1 MKNILHETKGKVSF
15 GRMEQGVI
23 VTRYSAIGKPEQ
35 RVDAI
40 DKVTGQAQ
48 YADDIKLT
56 GMLYGK
62 VKRSE
67 VPHAKILRVDTSK
80 AEKIPGVRA
89 VITGEEFS
97 LDYDDAL
104 WGNPLRDQPTLALD
118 RVRYAGEPVAAVAAT
133 TEEAAQSAV
142 DLIDVDYKLLPSLL
156 NLEDSM
162 HDNAPVIHES
172 LLDYT
177 RSSKLHPIKGTNIC
191 DHIELIN
198 GDVEQGFREADFVFE
213 DTFTAQMAHH
223 VPLECRVAIVQFN
236 ADESIVVWTSDQAPY
251 GARSLLANA
260 LKVPESQIRIIV
272 PPYIGGGFG
281 GKLRLTGLM
290 CCVALAWKARYRPVK
305 LVLTREEEFIS
316 TTTRHS
322 SVVTLKTGIK
332 KDGTI
337 ISRHAKIVYDT
348 GAYADRGPTVLDK
361 ACLAAVGPY
370 KIPHVMVEGDLVYTN
385 KPPAGAFRGY
395 GIPQVCWAHESQMDI
410 MADKL
415 GIDPLTIRLR
425 NIVEEGYV
433 SSTEKTEH
441 HAVGLGECL
450 RKVGED
456 IAQKGGETK
465 RVSGGGVKKGSGIAC
480 GYKISRTPSGANA
493 SMKLSRD
500 GGLDILV
507 SSVELGQGVN
517 TILSQIASEI
527 LGIPLNNIRVVAAD
541 TCTTPFFPASTSS
554 RTTFFMGN
562 AVKQAAEDIREQLFA
577 IAENILDTDRENLV
591 LENGTF
597 FDKENAER
605 TLEAGKII
613 ELAYAGGVN
622 ILGHGS
628 YYHYKPGHVPAH
640 AKVSTP
646 PSLCWM
652 YGAHGVTLEI
662 DTGTGQIHVLR
673 VVAAHDVGKAIN
685 PVTCEGQIEGGVVQ
699 GMGTTLFEEMLVG
712 EAGDILNASLADYKI
727 PVAMDIPE
735 ITPIVVEEAH
745 REGPYGAKGV
755 GEMTTVPIAPAIANA
770 IYDAIGVRIKD
781 LPINQ
786 ERILKALKE
795 KGNRKRKGVIS
806 S

>member
-1 MKNILHETKGKVSF
+1 MKPCGEDIPNTASGKISF
-15 GRMEQGVI
+15 RPIEHGIMVDW
-23 VTRYSAIGKPEQ
+23 YSAIGKPEK

-62 VKRSE
+62 VKRSQL
-67 VPHAKILRVDTSK
+67 PHAKILRVDTSK
-80 AEKIPGVRA
+80 AEKIPGVRG
-89 VITGEEFS
+89 VITGKEFS

-104 WGNPLRDQPTLALD
+104 WGNPLRDQPTLAFD

-133 TEEAAQSAV
+133 TEEAAQLAV
-142 DLIDVDYKLLPSLL
+142 NLIDIDYEPIPSLL
-156 NLEDSM
+156 TVDDAME
-162 HDNAPVIHES
+162 DNAPVIHEA
-172 LLDYT
+172 LLDYK
-177 RSSKLHPIKGTNIC
+177 RSSKLHPMKGTNIC
-191 DHIELIN
+191 DHIELTN
-198 GDVEQGFREADFVFE
+198 GDIGEGFREADLIFE
-213 DTFTAQMAHH
+213 DRFTTQMAHH
-223 VPLECRVAIVQFN
+223 VPLECRVAIVQFY
-236 ADESIVVWTSDQAPY
+236 ADGSISVWTSDQSPY
-251 GARSLLANA
+251 GARSLLASA
-260 LKVPESQIRIIV
+260 LRIPESKIRVII

-322 SVVTLKTGIK
+322 SVVTLRTGIK

-361 ACLAAVGPY
+361 ACLAAIGPY
-370 KIPHVMVEGDLVYTN
+370 KIPHVKVEGYLVYTN
-385 KPPAGAFRGY
+385 KPPGGAFRGY

-410 MADKL
+410 IADKL
-415 GIDPLTIRLR
+415 GIDPLTIRLK

-450 RKVGED
+450 KKVREN
-456 IAQKGGETK
+456 IAQKGGGAK
-465 RVSGGGVKKGSGIAC
+465 RVKKRGVKEGSGIAC

-493 SMKLSRD
+493 SIKLNAD
-500 GGLDILV
+500 GGADILV
-507 SSVELGQGVN
+507 SSVEMGQGVN
-517 TILSQIASEI
+517 TILSQIVSET
-527 LGIPLNNIRVVAAD
+527 LGIPLNSIRVVAAD
-541 TCTTPFFPASTSS
+541 TYTTPFFPASTSS

-562 AVKQAAEDIREQLFA
+562 AVKQAAEDIKEQLFA
-577 IAENILDTDRENLV
+577 MAGNILETEAENLV
-591 LENGTF
+591 LESGTF
-597 FDKENAER
+597 RDKTNTQR
-605 TLEAGKII
+605 TLEVSKVL
-613 ELAYAGGVN
+613 ELTYAGGIN

-628 YYHYKPGHVPAH
+628 YYHYKPGQVPPHVKPT
-640 AKVSTP
+640 TP
-646 PSLCWM
+646 PALCWM

-662 DTGTGQIHVLR
+662 DTDTGQIHVLR
-673 VVAAHDVGKAIN
+673 VAAAHDVGKAIN

-712 EAGDILNASLADYKI
+712 EGGDILNPSLADYKI

-735 ITPIVVEEAH
+735 ISPMVVEQAH

-770 IYDAIGVRIKD
+770 IYNAIGVRIKD

-795 KGNRKRKGVIS
+795 KRQGKQE
-806 S
+806 

>member
-1 MKNILHETKGKVSF
+1 VKNIPDETAGKVSF
-15 GRMEQGVI
+15 GRKEQGVI
-23 VTRYSAIGKPEQ
+23 VDRYSAIGKPEQ
-35 RVDAI
+35 RVDAL

-62 VKRSE
+62 VKRSQ

-80 AEKIPGVRA
+80 TEKIPGVRA
-89 VITGEEFS
+89 VITGKEFS
-97 LDYDDAL
+97 LDYNDAL
-104 WGNPLRDQPTLALD
+104 WGNPMRDQPTLAFD
-118 RVRYAGEPVAAVAAT
+118 RVRYRGEPVAAVAAT
-133 TEEAAQSAV
+133 TEEAAQLAV
-142 DLIDVDYKLLPSLL
+142 DLIDVDYEPLPSLL
-156 NLEDSM
+156 NIEDALEDT
-162 HDNAPVIHES
+162 ATVIHGA
-172 LLDYT
+172 LLDYK
-177 RSSKLHPIKGTNIC
+177 RSSKLRPIKGTNIC
-191 DHIELIN
+191 DHIELTN
-198 GDVEQGFREADFVFE
+198 GTIEEGFREADFIFE
-213 DTFTAQMAHH
+213 DTFTTQTAHH

-236 ADESIVVWTSDQAPY
+236 ADETIVVWTSDQAPY
-251 GARSLLANA
+251 GARSLLAGA
-260 LKVPESQIRIIV
+260 LKVPESKIRIIV

-337 ISRHAKIVYDT
+337 ISRNAKIVYDT
-348 GAYADRGPTVLDK
+348 GAYADRGPTVLEK
-361 ACLAAVGPY
+361 ACLASIGPY
-370 KIPHVMVEGDLVYTN
+370 KIPHVKVEGYLVYTN

-441 HAVGLGECL
+441 HGVGLGECL
-450 RKVGED
+450 RKVGEE
-456 IAQKGGETK
+456 IAQKGGGEK
-465 RVSGGGVKKGSGIAC
+465 RINRRRLKKGSGIAC

-493 SMKLSRD
+493 SMKLSPD
-500 GGLDILV
+500 GGVDILV

-517 TILSQIASEI
+517 TILSQIASET
-527 LGIPLNNIRVVAAD
+527 LGIPLNKIRVVAAD
-541 TCTTPFFPASTSS
+541 TYTTPYFPASTSS
-554 RTTFFMGN
+554 RTTFFVGN
-562 AVKQAAEDIREQLFA
+562 AVKRAAEDIKEQLFEMA
-577 IAENILDTDRENLV
+577 GNILDTDRENLV
-591 LENGTF
+591 LERGTF
-597 FDKENAER
+597 FDRTNAER
-605 TLEAGKII
+605 TLEVSKAI
-613 ELAYAGGVN
+613 ELTYAGGMN

-628 YYHYKPGHVPAH
+628 YYHYKPDQIPPHVKATKPPA
-640 AKVSTP
+640 
-646 PSLCWM
+646 LCWM

-662 DTGTGQIHVLR
+662 DIDTGQIHVLR
-673 VVAAHDVGKAIN
+673 VAAAHDVGRAIN

-712 EAGDILNASLADYKI
+712 EGGDILNPSLADYKI
-727 PVAMDIPE
+727 PVAMDIPQ
-735 ITPIVVEEAH
+735 IIPIVVEEAH

-755 GEMTTVPIAPAIANA
+755 GEMTTVPTSPAIANA
-770 IYDAIGVRIKD
+770 IYDALGVRIKD

-786 ERILKALKE
+786 ERILKALK
-795 KGNRKRKGVIS
+795 GKRQE
-806 S
+806 

>member
-1 MKNILHETKGKVSF
+1 VNSC
-15 GRMEQGVI
+15 
-23 VTRYSAIGKPEQ
+23 SAIGKPEE
-35 RVDAI
+35 RIDAT

-89 VITGEEFS
+89 VITGKEFS

-104 WGNPLRDQPTLALD
+104 WGNPLRDQPTLAFD

-133 TEEAAQSAV
+133 TEEAAQLAV
-142 DLIDVDYKLLPSLL
+142 DLIDVDYEPLPSLL
-156 NLEDSM
+156 TLDDAME
-162 HDNAPVIHES
+162 DNATVIHEA
-172 LLDYT
+172 LLDYK
-177 RSSKLHPIKGTNIC
+177 RSSKLRPVKGTNIC
-191 DHIELIN
+191 DHIELTN
-198 GDVEQGFREADFVFE
+198 GDIEEGIREADLVFE
-213 DTFTAQMAHH
+213 DTFSTQMAHH
-223 VPLECRVAIVQFN
+223 VPLECRVAIVQFK
-236 ADESIVVWTSDQAPY
+236 ADGSIGVWTSDQAPY
-251 GARSLLANA
+251 GARSLLAGA
-260 LKVPESQIRIIV
+260 LKVPESKIRVVV

-348 GAYADRGPTVLDK
+348 GAYADRGPTVLEK
-361 ACLAAVGPY
+361 ACLTAIGPY
-370 KIPHVMVEGDLVYTN
+370 KIPHVKVEGYLVYTN

-410 MADKL
+410 IADKL
-415 GIDPLTIRLR
+415 GIDPLTIRLK

-450 RKVGED
+450 KKVGEN
-456 IAQKGGETK
+456 IAQKGGGTK
-465 RVSGGGVKKGSGIAC
+465 RVSGRRVKKGSGIAC

-493 SMKLSRD
+493 SIKLNAD
-500 GGLDILV
+500 GGADILV
-507 SSVELGQGVN
+507 SSVEMGQGVN
-517 TILSQIASEI
+517 TILSQIASET
-527 LGIPLNNIRVVAAD
+527 LGIPLNRIRVVAAD
-541 TCTTPFFPASTSS
+541 TYTTPFFPASTSS

-562 AVKQAAEDIREQLFA
+562 AVKQAAEDIKEQLFA
-577 IAENILDTDRENLV
+577 IAENILETEGENLV
-591 LENGTF
+591 LESGTF
-597 FDKENAER
+597 FDKTNAER
-605 TLEAGKII
+605 TLEVSKVI
-613 ELAYAGGVN
+613 ELTYAGGIN

-628 YYHYKPGHVPAH
+628 YYHYKPGQVPSHV
-640 AKVSTP
+640 KVSTP

-652 YGAHGVTLEI
+652 YGTHGVTLEI
-662 DTGTGQIHVLR
+662 DTETGQIHVLR

-712 EAGDILNASLADYKI
+712 EGGDILNPSLADYKI

-735 ITPIVVEEAH
+735 INPIVVEEAH

-795 KGNRKRKGVIS
+795 KRQEQGQGGEK
-806 S
+806 

>member
-1 MKNILHETKGKVSF
+1 MKNVPDETTGKVSF
-15 GRMEQGVI
+15 GRIEQGVI
-23 VTRYSAIGKPEQ
+23 VDGYSAIGKPEL
-35 RVDAI
+35 RVDAL

-62 VKRSE
+62 FKRSN
-67 VPHAKILRVDTSK
+67 VAHAKILRVDTSK
-80 AEKIPGVRA
+80 AERIPGVRA

-104 WGNPLRDQPTLALD
+104 WGSPLRDQPTLAFD
-118 RVRYAGEPVAAVAAT
+118 RVRYVGEPVAAVAAT
-133 TEEAAQSAV
+133 TEEAAELAV
-142 DLIDVDYKLLPSLL
+142 ELIGVDYEPLPSLL
-156 NLEDSM
+156 NAEDAM
-162 HDNAPVIHES
+162 RDDAPVIHEA

-177 RSSKLHPIKGTNIC
+177 RSSKLNPIRGTNIC
-191 DHIELIN
+191 DHIELTN
-198 GDVEQGFREADFVFE
+198 GDVEQGFREADFIFE
-213 DTFTAQMAHH
+213 DTFSTQMAHH

-236 ADESIVVWTSDQAPY
+236 ADDSIVVWTSDQAPY
-251 GARSLLANA
+251 GARSLLAGA
-260 LKVPESQIRIIV
+260 LKVPESKIRIIV

-281 GKLRLTGLM
+281 GKLRLTGSM

-322 SVVTLKTGIK
+322 SVVTLKTGTSK
-332 KDGTI
+332 NGTI
-337 ISRHAKIVYDT
+337 IARRAKIVYDT
-348 GAYADRGPTVLDK
+348 GAYADRGPTVLEK
-361 ACLAAVGPY
+361 ACLATIGPY
-370 KIPHVMVEGDLVYTN
+370 KIPHVKVEGYLVYTN

-410 MADKL
+410 IANKL
-415 GIDPLTIRLR
+415 RIDPLTIRLR

-450 RKVGED
+450 KKVGED
-456 IAQKGGETK
+456 IAQRGIATKGERK
-465 RVSGGGVKKGSGIAC
+465 RELKKGNGIAC

-493 SMKLSRD
+493 SMKLNAD

-517 TILSQIASEI
+517 TVLSQIASEI
-527 LGIPLNNIRVVAAD
+527 LGIPLSKIRVGAAD
-541 TCTTPFFPASTSS
+541 TYTTPFFPASTSS
-554 RTTFFMGN
+554 RTTFYMGN
-562 AVKQAAEDIREQLFA
+562 AVKKAAEDIKEQLFA

-591 LENGTF
+591 FEGGTF
-597 FDKENAER
+597 FDKTNAER
-605 TLEAGKII
+605 TLEATKII
-613 ELAYAGGVN
+613 ELTYAGGIS

-628 YYHYKPGHVPAH
+628 YYHYKPGQVPSHV
-640 AKVSTP
+640 KVSTP

-662 DTGTGQIHVLR
+662 DTETGQIHVLR

-699 GMGTTLFEEMLVG
+699 GMGTTLFEAMLVG
-712 EAGDILNASLADYKI
+712 EGGDILNPSLADYKI

-735 ITPIVVEEAH
+735 INPIVVEQAH

-781 LPINQ
+781 LPLNQ
-786 ERILKALKE
+786 EKILKALKE
-795 KGNRKRKGVIS
+795 KRQGRQK
-806 S
+806 